1 MMPAPKDGWV
11 AKTQPKAKK
20 ASKSTKAPK
29 AVSEP
34 LMIEVERDEVVD
46 LASSIYGLAVTEG
59 VSGPVACASF
69 MLAYLVASTQDLE
82 YSLKVLS
89 DASKAA
95 QQIVVFHRDVKG
107 TVQ

>member
-59 VSGPVACASF
+59 VS

-82 YSLKVLS
+82 YSLKVLG